1 MLVST
6 EMITGFNTDVPHEG
20 HVYHVQTEDGGK
32 DNPSFQSL
40 IYIGGTI
47 VAKKLTPYPEP
58 INEDSRQE
66 KLASL
71 LKRQHQVIIAAI
83 KAGRI
88 EDLIRHSLKQ
98 QGETEPENEPG
109 AKPMSTPVAESSA
122 VAEQI
127 AQPVAEQVA
136 QPVAEQIAQPVA
148 EQIAQPLAEQIAQPV
163 AEQIAQPVAEQIAQP
178 VAEQIVQPLAEQI
191 AQPAKPHEPDKPSSK
206 QPTSSDE
213 PVPDSR
219 PVTVAKSSRPVRRG
233 TTGPKIGAPAG
244 SPRGDTAGLN
254 LDQVL
259 EDYVKRGAGHA
270 KLEVKVLTPEVFTA
284 GRGIGLRV
292 QVTHDKE
299 PDFDAT
305 VTVKIIGTAFRPQ
318 VFIGRVGRDGIA
330 SFSLTLPSFST
341 GTAAIVIEAQSGTGR
356 GELKNLIRRA

>member
-6 EMITGFNTDVPHEG
+6 QMITGFNTDVPYEG
-20 HVYHVQTEDGGK
+20 HVYHVQTEDGGR

-40 IYIGGTI
+40 VYIGGTI

-58 INEDSRQE
+58 VNDESRPE
-66 KLASL
+66 KLALL

-88 EDLIRHSLKQ
+88 EDLIRHSNKQ
-98 QGETEPENEPG
+98 QSETTDQENEPET
-109 AKPMSTPVAESSA
+109 KPVSTQAEEPLAGDVQSLAPISPPEIQELSSNPPTSTDTPRPESSSLFGLANGGRPARRASSGPRA
-122 VAEQI
+122 VT
-127 AQPVAEQVA
+127 
-136 QPVAEQIAQPVA
+136 
-148 EQIAQPLAEQIAQPV
+148 
-163 AEQIAQPVAEQIAQP
+163 
-178 VAEQIVQPLAEQI
+178 
-191 AQPAKPHEPDKPSSK
+191 
-206 QPTSSDE
+206 PTGLS
-213 PVPDSR
+213 
-219 PVTVAKSSRPVRRG
+219 
-233 TTGPKIGAPAG
+233 
-244 SPRGDTAGLN
+244 RGDTAGLN

-299 PDFDAT
+299 PDCDAT

-318 VFIGRVGRDGIA
+318 VFIGRVGRDGVA